1 VLDNPAAAAP
11 ARRFRGV
18 ARRLGWGVADQAV
31 SSLTN
36 FAMTLYVARVLGAVP
51 FGAFSLAYV
60 TYSFALNASRGLATD
75 PLMVRF
81 SGPRTTA
88 WQQAVASSSATALAV
103 GVASGAVVL
112 ATTVALTGTTRAA
125 FLALGLVLPG
135 LLLQDSWRYAFFAV
149 GQGGLAFLNDCT
161 WALTM
166 VLGLVYLRTSGH
178 ASVSAFIGVWG
189 AGAAVAAAVGPLQA
203 RVLPCLSGIPRW
215 LSHTRDLG
223 LRYLAENT
231 CNSGASQLRSYGVG
245 ILVGLAAVGYVQAV
259 TTLMGPFLVVFMGL
273 SLVTIPEA
281 NRVLRRSPQRLPMFC
296 LAVGTGL
303 AVAALA
309 WGAFLL
315 VTLPRGVG
323 GLLLGGLW
331 RPTYELVLP
340 MTASVMGAC
349 LIAGATA
356 GLHALGAA
364 RRSLRAMIWSAAV
377 YLASGLVGAAVGGA
391 LGAICGAAVATWVG
405 SVAWWWQLRAALR
418 EAAIISAA
426 PPARSSRR
434 LGRRQREKGA
444 QYVRAANTTVQKVGL
459 FGLLG
464 SGNTGNDV
472 SMEAVLDY
480 LRREHPNAVVDAMC
494 GGPEVV
500 AARYGIPAIP
510 VLWYAG
516 HGHDETGVV
525 AVGLKALGKAIDAVR
540 TAAWVRRHDVVIVPG
555 AGALEA
561 TLPVKPF
568 GFPYAMF
575 LLCASG
581 RVFRTKVALVSVG
594 ANVISQPVT
603 RWFLDSAA
611 RLAYYRSYRDDL
623 SKDAMRRRGLAA
635 AQDRVYPDL
644 AFAAPLPPAGAGDT
658 GTVGVGVMAYYG
670 GNDERRSAV
679 DIHASY
685 VTTMK
690 AFTLWLVDT
699 GHKVRLFSGDDRYD
713 NSVADEILAHLH
725 ANRPDLDADSIAV
738 ASAASFADVAR
749 EMAAVGTVVAT
760 RYHNVVC
767 ALKLGKPTLA
777 LGYSDKFR
785 TLMASMGLSE
795 FCESASQLD
804 LGRLIRLFTELESRA
819 GLVRQAIAGRN
830 LAIAELID
838 GQFGALSAALFGAA
852 NPALSPSNPAAGR
865 SGGSAENAAR

>member
-1 VLDNPAAAAP
+1 VLEDPPAAAP

-36 FAMTLYVARVLGAVP
+36 FAMTLYVARTLGAVP

-88 WQQAVASSSATALAV
+88 WQQAVASSSATALAA
-103 GVASGAVVL
+103 GLASGAVVL
-112 ATTVALTGTTRAA
+112 ATTAALAGTTRAA

-149 GQGGLAFLNDCT
+149 GQGGLAFVNDCT
-161 WALTM
+161 WALM
-166 VLGLVYLRTSGH
+166 MILGLIYLRTSGH
-178 ASVSAFIGVWG
+178 ASVAAFIGVWG

-203 RVLPCLSGIPRW
+203 RVLPRLSSIPRW

-309 WGAFLL
+309 WGVFLL

-323 GLLLGGLW
+323 GLVLGGLW

-340 MTASVMGAC
+340 MTVSVMGAC
-349 LIAGATA
+349 VIAGATA

-377 YLASGLVGAAVGGA
+377 YLASGLAGAAVGGA
-391 LGAICGAAVATWVG
+391 LGAVCGAAVATWAG
-405 SVAWWWQLRAALR
+405 SVAWWWQLRIALR
-418 EAAIISAA
+418 EAGISPSAHHSIRLLRTIGGT
-426 PPARSSRR
+426 ARQGERH
-434 LGRRQREKGA
+434 
-444 QYVRAANTTVQKVGL
+444 VRAASSTGQKVGL

-472 SMEAVLDY
+472 SMESVLGY
-480 LRREHPNAVVDAMC
+480 LHREHPDAIVDAMC

-500 AARYGIPAIP
+500 ESKYGIPAIP

-516 HGHDETGVV
+516 RQRDATGV
-525 AVGLKALGKAIDAVR
+525 AAIGLKTLGKAIDAVR
-540 TAAWVRRHDVVIVPG
+540 TAVWVRRHDIVIVPG

-561 TLPVKPF
+561 TLPMKPF

-575 LLCASG
+575 LLCAAG

-594 ANVISQPVT
+594 ASVINQPLT
-603 RWFLDSAA
+603 RRFLDAAA
-611 RLAYYRSYRDDL
+611 RLAYYRSYRDAL
-623 SKDAMRRRGLAA
+623 SKDAMQRRGLVS
-635 AQDRVYPDL
+635 AQDRVYTDL
-644 AFAAPLPPAGAGDT
+644 AFASPCPSATVGDMR
-658 GTVGVGVMAYYG
+658 TVGVGVMAYYG
-670 GNDERRSAV
+670 GNDERRYAA
-679 DIHASY
+679 DIHAAY
-685 VTTMK
+685 LTTMK
-690 AFTLWLVDT
+690 AFTLWLVDS
-699 GHKVRLFSGDDRYD
+699 GHKVRLFSGDDKYD
-713 NSVADEILAHLH
+713 NSVADEILAHVRSC
-725 ANRPDLDADSIAV
+725 RPGLAGDLIAI
-738 ASAASFADVAR
+738 ASAASFVDVAR
-749 EMAAVGTVVAT
+749 EMAAVGMVVAT

-767 ALKLGKPTLA
+767 ALKLGKPTIA
-777 LGYSDKFR
+777 LGYSEKFR
-785 TLMASMGLSE
+785 TLMASMGQSE
-795 FCESASQLD
+795 FCESASRLD
-804 LGRLIRLFTELESRA
+804 VDRLVTLFGELENRA
-819 GLVRQAIAGRN
+819 GLVRQAIAERN
-830 LAIAELID
+830 AAIAELID
-838 GQFGALSAALFGAA
+838 GQFAALSDVLFPPTNLAR
-852 NPALSPSNPAAGR
+852 SH
-865 SGGSAENAAR
+865 SGGAEPGLSAEDVAL

>member
-1 VLDNPAAAAP
+1 MLENGTAVVPAK
-11 ARRFRGV
+11 RFRGI
-18 ARRLGWGVADQAV
+18 ARRLSWGLADQAM

-36 FAMTLYVARVLGAVP
+36 FAMTIYVARVLGAVS

-81 SGPRTTA
+81 SGPRTPA
-88 WQQAVASSSATALAV
+88 WRRAVASSSATALAV
-103 GVASGAVVL
+103 GFASGVVVL
-112 ATTVALTGTTRAA
+112 VTTGVLTGTTRAA

-149 GQGGLAFLNDCT
+149 GRGSQAFLNDCT
-161 WALTM
+161 WALAM
-166 VLGLVYLRTSGH
+166 VPGLIYVRMSGH
-178 ASVSAFIGVWG
+178 ASVSAFILVWG
-189 AGAAVAAAVGPLQA
+189 AGAAVAAGVGPLQA
-203 RVLPCLSGIPRW
+203 RVLPRPSSIPRW
-215 LSHTRDLG
+215 LARTRELG
-223 LRYLAENT
+223 PRYLAENT

-245 ILVGLAAVGYVQAV
+245 ILAGLAAVGYVQAV
-259 TTLMGPFLVVFMGL
+259 STLMGPFLVVFMGM

-281 NRVLRRSPQRLPMFC
+281 NRVLRRSPRRLPMFC
-296 LAVGTGL
+296 LTVGTGL

-315 VTLPRGVG
+315 VALPRGAG
-323 GLLLGGLW
+323 DLLLGGLW

-356 GLHALGAA
+356 GLHALAAA
-364 RRSLRAMIWSAAV
+364 RRSLRAMVWSAAV
-377 YLASGLVGAAVGGA
+377 YLACGLAGAVADGA
-391 LGAICGAAVATWVG
+391 LGAICGATVATWAGAV
-405 SVAWWWQLRAALR
+405 VWWWQLRVALR
-418 EAAIISAA
+418 EAAITAA
-426 PPARSSRR
+426 PRARSSIRGCR
-434 LGRRQREKGA
+434 PQRAKGA
-444 QYVRAANTTVQKVGL
+444 QYVRAANGAVPKVGL

-472 SMEAVLDY
+472 SMESVLDY
-480 LRREHPNAVVDAMC
+480 LRREHPDAVIDAMC

-500 AARYGIPAIP
+500 EAKYGIPAIP

-516 HGHDETGVV
+516 RQRDATGVV
-525 AVGLKALGKAIDAVR
+525 AIGLKALGKAIDAAR
-540 TAAWVRRHDVVIVPG
+540 TADWVRRHDVVIVPG

-594 ANVISQPVT
+594 ANVISQPLT
-603 RWFLDSAA
+603 RWFLDAAA

-623 SKDAMRRRGLAA
+623 SKAAMQRRGLAV

-644 AFAAPLPPAGAGDT
+644 AFATPFPPAGAGDMR
-658 GTVGVGVMAYYG
+658 TVGVGVMAYYG
-670 GNDERRSAV
+670 GNDDRRNAA

-685 VTTMK
+685 LTVLK
-690 AFTLWLVDT
+690 AFTSWLVDT
-699 GHKVRLFSGDDRYD
+699 GHTVRLFSGDDRCD
-713 NSVADEILAHLH
+713 NSVADEIVAHVR
-725 ANRPDLDADSIAV
+725 ADRPDLDAGSIV
-738 ASAASFADVAR
+738 IASAASFAEVAR
-749 EMAAVGTVVAT
+749 EMADVGLVVAT

-777 LGYSDKFR
+777 LGYSAKFR

-795 FCESASQLD
+795 FCESASHLD
-804 LGRLIRLFTELESRA
+804 LDRLIRLFAELEHRA
-819 GLVRQAIAGRN
+819 GAVRQAIAERN
-830 LAIAELID
+830 AANAQLID
-838 GQFGALSAALFGAA
+838 DQFAALSAALFRAA
-852 NPALSPSNPAAGR
+852 NPAPSH
-865 SGGSAENAAR
+865 SSAAARGSGASPENVAL